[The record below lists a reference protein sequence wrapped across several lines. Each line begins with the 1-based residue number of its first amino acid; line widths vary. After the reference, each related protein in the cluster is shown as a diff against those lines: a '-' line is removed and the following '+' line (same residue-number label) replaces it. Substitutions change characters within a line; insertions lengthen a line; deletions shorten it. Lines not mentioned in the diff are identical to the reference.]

1 MSGLL
6 EATFAEREREGRE
19 KFRLAEDAIQEAE
32 AAQLSADLKR
42 MADKHVADTA
52 AARQREIEEAK
63 AKAERDTRAAQAAKY
78 GETQNAAAFDKLA
91 ASVSAQME
99 ATAERAPRIFPTEPR

>member
-19 KFRLAEDAIQEAE
+19 KYRLSIDARREAE
-32 AAQLSADLKR
+32 AAQLSADLER
-42 MADKHVADTA
+42 MADKHKADTA

-78 GETQNAAAFDKLA
+78 GDKSADAFDKLA
-91 ASVSAQME
+91 AAVSAQME
-99 ATAERAPRIFPTEPR
+99 ATAERTPRIFPTEPR